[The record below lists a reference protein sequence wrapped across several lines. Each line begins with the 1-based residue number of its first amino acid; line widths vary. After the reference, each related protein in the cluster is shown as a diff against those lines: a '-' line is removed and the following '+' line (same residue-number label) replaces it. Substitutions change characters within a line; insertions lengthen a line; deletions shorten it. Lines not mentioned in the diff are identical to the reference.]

1 MEKKYLSSSL
11 PQNHMV
17 KYFANR
23 TLSRKFLLQ
32 FLKRKF
38 NIKKL
43 NRLKTFKINILI
55 CIEFFEFL

>member
-1 MEKKYLSSSL
+1 MEKNYLSAL

-55 CIEFFEFL
+55 CIEFFEFI